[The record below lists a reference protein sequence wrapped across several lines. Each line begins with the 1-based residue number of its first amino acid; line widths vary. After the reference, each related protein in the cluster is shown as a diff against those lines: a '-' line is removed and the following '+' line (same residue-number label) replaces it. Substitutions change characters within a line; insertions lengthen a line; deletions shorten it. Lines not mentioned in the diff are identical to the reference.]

1 MDYPRSTKYILST
14 LRLKVD
20 LRHSVLKVDMM
31 KKFRISSLYISVAFK
46 IMVVLYNRILDI
58 SIYILN
64 FLTLLRV
71 LKSLAWIKI

>member
-31 KKFRISSLYISVAFK
+31 KKFRINSLYISVAFK